1 MNPSTPTIDQ
11 KGTAMGFLLSSV
23 EGGGEQDLRC
33 LRSRISPVRWFG
45 VPMVGNRNSL
55 ADMVMCAGRGMFI

>member
-23 EGGGEQDLRC
+23 VGGGAQDLRC

-45 VPMVGNRNSL
+45 VPMVGNRNGL
-55 ADMVMCAGRGMFI
+55 ADMVM

>member
-23 EGGGEQDLRC
+23 VGGGVHHDFL
-33 LRSRISPVRWFG
+33 VK
-45 VPMVGNRNSL
+45 N
-55 ADMVMCAGRGMFI
+55 